1 MTDPRPT
8 ARPVSG
14 RTDLDTRYGRPRA
27 GRRPLIVGV
36 VGVLALVGLVWLVW
50 AAFVHANPPVS
61 SRLVSFKVTSP
72 AAVTATIEVER
83 DVDVDSTCNL
93 QAQGADFAIV
103 GEVTVPV
110 PAGAPRRQS
119 LDATITTQREATAVV
134 LVGCAPAEPASQR

>member
-1 MTDPRPT
+1 VTDPRPT

-14 RTDLDTRYGRPRA
+14 RTDLDTRYGRPRP
-27 GRRPLIVGV
+27 GRKPLTVGV
-36 VGVLALVGLVWLVW
+36 VGVLALAGLVWLAW
-50 AAFVHANPPVS
+50 AAFVHANPAVS

-83 DVDVDSTCNL
+83 DVDVEATCNL
-93 QAQGADFAIV
+93 QAKAADFAIV

-119 LDATITTQREATAVV
+119 LDATLTTQREATAVV
-134 LVGCAPAEPASQR
+134 LVGCSPADPASQP